1 LLGTKEYT
9 CAIDVFSL
17 GCVIVELY
25 ISSALFPGSNNID
38 QISKI
43 FSILGYPTVYNW
55 PKGYLKIL

>member
-25 ISSALFPGSNNID
+25 IGVPLFPGANNLD
-38 QISKI
+38 QIFKI
-43 FSILGYPTVYNW
+43 FSILGYPT
-55 PKGYLKIL
+55 